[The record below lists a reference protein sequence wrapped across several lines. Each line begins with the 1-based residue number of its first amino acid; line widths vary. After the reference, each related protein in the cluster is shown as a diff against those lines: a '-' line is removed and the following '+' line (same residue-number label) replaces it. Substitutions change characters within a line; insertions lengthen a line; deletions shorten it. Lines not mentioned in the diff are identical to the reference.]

1 MPYELR
7 GTNEQREARRIET
20 RLNFDWLGKSW
31 LPYDILQNEEANISP
46 NSNIE
51 ARLTVLNHMRDI
63 TKSAKASH
71 MRLSYLWSFGGPLRE
86 AYEEESSLT
95 SEEFWRIA
103 RQNLSESEARANS
116 SSLSP
121 ASDNETNDAVANKP
135 AHWKRR
141 TINFRSS
148 RNVPEQ
154 AQPTEAPKPTPIP
167 IGLDPTTISPG
178 YLINNETSS
187 QLKERLDTLTSQIDI
202 VKSHKEYLDARI
214 ATLKRAVENLDA
226 FRGGMGVT
234 FDTYQARFSTLFSH
248 GIAVGTNEAT
258 EFGGCLDT
266 SGTSGLVGFFQDDC
280 AQFKR
285 KLEAHREVFKCNID
299 EAYRNLAEVMKQ
311 SEKLNVYN
319 NLLKDV
325 CQLKEN
331 MERHP
336 GAWKM

>member
-7 GTNEQREARRIET
+7 GTNEEREAKRVET
-20 RLNFDWLGKSW
+20 RLNFDWLGNSW
-31 LPYDILQNEEANISP
+31 LPIDILRAEEANISP
-46 NSNIE
+46 AFNIE
-51 ARLTVLNHMRDI
+51 ARLTVLHHMRDI
-63 TKSAKASH
+63 TKTAKASH
-71 MRLSYLWSFGGPLRE
+71 MRLSYLWSSGGPLRE

-121 ASDNETNDAVANKP
+121 ASDNGTNDTVANKP

-141 TINFRSS
+141 TIKFRSS
-148 RNVPEQ
+148 KNMPKQ
-154 AQPTEAPKPTPIP
+154 AQSVEAPKPTANPIDS
-167 IGLDPTTISPG
+167 DPTTISPG
-178 YLINNETSS
+178 YLIQTETSS

-226 FRGGMGVT
+226 FRGGVGVT

-248 GIAVGTNEAT
+248 GTAVGTNGAT
-258 EFGGCLDT
+258 ELGGCLDVNET
-266 SGTSGLVGFFQDDC
+266 SDLAGFFQNDC

-299 EAYRNLAEVMKQ
+299 EAYRNLAEVMKE